1 VRVLHVYSGNLYGGI
16 ESILVTIA
24 RRGGTT
30 SIRHEFALCF
40 EGRLSD
46 ELSAAGASV
55 HPLGTVSMRRPRSVA
70 AARRALG
77 ALVRGG
83 SFDRVVCHAPWSQGL
98 FGGVIRRAGCPL
110 VFWAHDVMTGRH
122 WTERLARRAAPELAI
137 CNSSF
142 TGRSLDTL
150 YDGVPSIVLYAPV
163 ELPQPVTDAVRL
175 GVRASLETPP
185 ESVVVAQ
192 ACRSEEWKGH
202 EPLLQALAALRD
214 VPGWIWWQIGGAQR
228 PHERAFLERL
238 RAKAAREGIADR
250 VRWLGERSD
259 VGRLL
264 AAADLYCQPNLE
276 PEPFGI
282 AFVEALAAGLPVL
295 TTRQG
300 AADEIVDATCG
311 VLVPPAQPAALAAS
325 LRDLVID
332 SARRRQLAART
343 RARAARLCDPAT
355 QLQRLSAALTA
366 MGPVPVPA

>member
-1 VRVLHVYSGNLYGGI
+1 MRVLHVYSGNLYGGI

-40 EGRLSD
+40 EGRLSA
-46 ELSAAGASV
+46 ELNAAGATV
-55 HPLGTVSMRRPRSVA
+55 HQLGAVSMRRPHSVA

-77 ALVRGG
+77 GLVRGG
-83 SFDRVVCHAPWSQGL
+83 TFDRVICHAPWSQGV
-98 FGGVIRRAGCPL
+98 FGGVVRRAGCPL

-142 TGRSLDTL
+142 TGRSLDRL
-150 YDGVPSIVLYAPV
+150 YQGIPSLVLYAPV

-175 GVRASLETPP
+175 HLRASLETTP
-185 ESVVVAQ
+185 ETVVVAQ

-202 EPLLQALAALRD
+202 EQLLDALAALRG

-238 RAKAAREGIADR
+238 RVKAAREGIGDR
-250 VRWLGERSD
+250 IRWLGERSD

-300 AADEIVDATCG
+300 AAEEIVDATCG

-325 LRDLVID
+325 LRDLVTN
-332 SARRRQLAART
+332 SGRRHELAAQARE
-343 RARAARLCDPAT
+343 RASRLCDPAT
-355 QLQRLSAALTA
+355 QLQRLSGALIA
-366 MGPVPVPA
+366 MSPVPVPA